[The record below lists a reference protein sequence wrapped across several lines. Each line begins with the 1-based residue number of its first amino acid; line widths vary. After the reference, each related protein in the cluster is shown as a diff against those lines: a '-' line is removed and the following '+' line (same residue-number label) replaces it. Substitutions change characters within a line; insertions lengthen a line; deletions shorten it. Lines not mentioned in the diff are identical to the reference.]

1 MGAPIGNRNAAGSHR
16 GMRKAYHRLSST
28 DKAEIRYHRKQGS
41 LKSLRDALKTSKPS
55 KTSFK
60 RRRSAMLGYIKYVK

>member
-1 MGAPIGNRNAAGSHR
+1 MGAPIGNKNAAGSH

-41 LKSLRDALKTSKPS
+41 LKTLRDALKTSKPT
-55 KTSFK
+55 KTSYK
-60 RRRSAMLGYIKYVK
+60 RRRNAMLGYIKHIK